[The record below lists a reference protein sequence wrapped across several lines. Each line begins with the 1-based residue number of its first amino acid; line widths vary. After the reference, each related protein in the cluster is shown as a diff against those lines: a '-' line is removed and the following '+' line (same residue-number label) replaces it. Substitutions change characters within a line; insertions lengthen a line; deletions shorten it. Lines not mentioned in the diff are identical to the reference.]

1 LNLQLQIHKKHK
13 QPTYT
18 IEEKINRQNNGK
30 FKKNDKANQLPDP
43 ILMDS
48 AEAKFQNLISQA
60 PVLIVTYYGPTFII
74 QTINKIALSVW
85 KKSYDEVINNF

>member
-1 LNLQLQIHKKHK
+1 VITLNFGFKSTKKTK

-30 FKKNDKANQLPDP
+30 FKNDKANQLPDP

-60 PVLIVTYYGPTFII
+60 PVLIVPIMVLLLLFKPLI
-74 QTINKIALSVW
+74 K
-85 KKSYDEVINNF
+85 